1 MLRKLLLYDYEMSLT
16 ILLHFSVFFN
26 FPMMNRYI
34 SMNNNKHT
42 LFERYIFVNCL
53 YIDIHIHI
61 ISSLL
66 LIGEETVKI
75 VIASE

>member
-1 MLRKLLLYDYEMSLT
+1 MSFT
-16 ILLHFSVFFN
+16 IPFEFSVFFN
-26 FPMMNRYI
+26 FPMRDRYI
-34 SMNNNKHT
+34 IMNNNKHT
-42 LFERYIFVNCL
+42 LSERYIFMDCI

-61 ISSLL
+61 MSSPV